1 MSLLASTTCLRQI
14 RKVLSRSS
22 RSHVRPQSLAIGVW
36 AAYTVERYDLI
47 FDLRPRLMRVQCKW
61 ASRYGDV
68 MIVRCYSNRRNRDGL
83 LRRLYSADQIDA
95 FAAYCA
101 DTDRCYFLPL
111 TTFGGRS
118 AIQLRLAPTRNNQAA
133 GVNWAKDFEFAAK
146 LGGLGA
152 IAQLGERPD
161 GIRKVAGSIPAGS
174 TDQPPSGGGSG
185 PQRTPRPVELPL
197 AWGVEAA
204 EQR

>member
-1 MSLLASTTCLRQI
+1 MLTTDQKGAVAELAIARQAAE
-14 RKVLSRSS
+14 LG
-22 RSHVRPQSLAIGVW
+22 IGVW

-47 FDLRPRLMRVQCKW
+47 FDLRPELMRVQCKW

-68 MIVRCYSNRRNRDGL
+68 LIVRCCSNRRNRDGL
-83 LRRLYSADQIDA
+83 LRRLYSAEQIDA

-101 DTDRCYFLPL
+101 DTGRCYFLPL

-133 GVNWAKDFEFAAK
+133 GVNWAEDFEFAAK
-146 LGGLGA
+146 LGGQGA
-152 IAQLGERPD
+152 IAQLGERISGRD
-161 GIRKVAGSIPAGS
+161 EVAGSSPAGS
-174 TDQPPSGGGSG
+174 TNQPSSGGGGSG
-185 PQRTPRPVELPL
+185 RRSTPALAELPP
-197 AWGVEAA
+197 ARGVETA

>member
-1 MSLLASTTCLRQI
+1 MLTTDQKGAVAELAIARQAAE
-14 RKVLSRSS
+14 LG
-22 RSHVRPQSLAIGVW
+22 IGVW

-47 FDLRPRLMRVQCKW
+47 FDLRPQLMRVQCKW
-61 ASRYGDV
+61 ASRYEDV
-68 MIVRCYSNRRNRDGL
+68 VIVRCCSNRRSRDGL
-83 LRRLYSADQIDA
+83 LTKLYSADQIDA

-101 DTDRCYFLPL
+101 DTDHCYFLPL
-111 TTFGGRS
+111 ATFAGRS
-118 AIQLRLAPTRNNQAA
+118 AIRLRLAPTRNNQAA

-146 LGGLGA
+146 LGGQGA

-174 TDQPPSGGGSG
+174 TDQPSSGGGGSG
-185 PQRTPRPVELPL
+185 PQRTPRPAELPPG
-197 AWGVEAA
+197 WGVETA